1 MPTPLWQKGQPSAN
15 PGGRPKGPVADIA
28 ALAREYGPHAI
39 ATLVKCLSDPK
50 HRVAAATALLDRGY
64 GRPRPNGG
72 GRPNGAGVHLIAAK
86 LVSEP
91 LEPTPAT
98 NAIASTARE
107 IAWSGSDKPSE

>member
-39 ATLVKCLSDPK
+39 ATLVKCLNDPK

-64 GRPRPNGG
+64 GRPHQTVVGEHN
-72 GRPNGAGVHLIAAK
+72 VSVLHLIAAK
-86 LVSEP
+86 LVSET

>member
-64 GRPRPNGG
+64 GRPHQTVVGEHNV
-72 GRPNGAGVHLIAAK
+72 AVLHLIAAK
-86 LVSEP
+86 LVSET